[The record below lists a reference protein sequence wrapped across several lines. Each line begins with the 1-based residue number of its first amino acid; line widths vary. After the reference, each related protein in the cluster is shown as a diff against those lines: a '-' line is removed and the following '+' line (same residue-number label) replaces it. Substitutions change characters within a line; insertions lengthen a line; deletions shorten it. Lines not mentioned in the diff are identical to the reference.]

1 MFLNLKLLCLVK
13 LSINFNVCLLFF
25 LNGVFILFG
34 LKVVNLELIF
44 NNFWVFL
51 INWFLYF
58 RVNVLKFIDIYYYFF
73 VKYFIIYIKKIL
85 LNRVFLFNIFIICF
99 FKIFVIIYII
109 F

>member
-44 NNFWVFL
+44 NNF
-51 INWFLYF
+51 
-58 RVNVLKFIDIYYYFF
+58 
-73 VKYFIIYIKKIL
+73 
-85 LNRVFLFNIFIICF
+85 
-99 FKIFVIIYII
+99 
-109 F
+109 